1 MPPTASEVNVD
12 SPNANR
18 PASAA
23 MTVIAE
29 NTRVRPAV
37 VTVRSTAVGTSVP
50 SARSSRNR
58 LTMSSE

>member
-1 MPPTASEVNVD
+1 
-12 SPNANR
+12 
-18 PASAA
+18 

-29 NTRVRPAV
+29 NTRVRPAA